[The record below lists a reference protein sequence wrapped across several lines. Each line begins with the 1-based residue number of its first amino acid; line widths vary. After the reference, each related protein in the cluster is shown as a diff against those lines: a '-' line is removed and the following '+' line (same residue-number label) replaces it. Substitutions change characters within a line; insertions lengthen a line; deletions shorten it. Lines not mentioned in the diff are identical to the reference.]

1 MNRFVDLNLSFL
13 GWPHTVACVAA
24 MAAFFPVMFAR
35 KGSAAHQSWGH
46 VYALTYAVAC
56 VSSLGIYQLHK
67 FWFPH
72 WLAIGGIVVLA
83 SGYLAARYKPRGWR
97 YIHLTGMLLS
107 ASNLFGGAVNEVFL
121 RIKPL
126 RAMAGDNIL
135 ASPIVGLIQGVIGQL
150 FIILIVVYA
159 VLTRV
164 RSRRSRRPLIEETVR

>member
-1 MNRFVDLNLSFL
+1 MHRFVNLDLSFL

-72 WLAIGGIVVLA
+72 WLAIGG
-83 SGYLAARYKPRGWR
+83 
-97 YIHLTGMLLS
+97 
-107 ASNLFGGAVNEVFL
+107 
-121 RIKPL
+121 
-126 RAMAGDNIL
+126 L

-150 FIILIVVYA
+150 FITLIV
-159 VLTRV
+159 L
-164 RSRRSRRPLIEETVR
+164 RRPDARPLTAFQETLH